1 MKKFKLLG
9 ILAIVLLLS
18 TGCFKRDS
26 LEDIEIVTTVYPL
39 EYITTELYG
48 DHALVTSIYPND
60 TNTNHYTLSEKQ
72 YNDYSKKE
80 LFIYNHA
87 SNDKDIASEFLNRNT
102 NMLIIDSAFGMEPTY
117 GVEELW
123 LNPSHLLMM
132 TQNIRNGLKEYLT
145 NSYLEKE
152 IDRHYEELQIV
163 LSELDAEIKLTAE
176 NAVNKT
182 LVVSNDTL
190 KYLEK
195 YGLNVISLD
204 NRNGE
209 PTDKVINDVI
219 NLIRDGNIDYIFMF
233 EYDEQNEAIKKIIE
247 TTGCETRLFRRIDNL
262 TEEERDNK
270 DDYLTIMNKNIEVLR
285 EELYQ

>member
-1 MKKFKLLG
+1 MKKFKFG
-9 ILAIVLLLS
+9 VILVLVLFLS

-39 EYITTELYG
+39 EYITSQLYG
-48 DHALVTSIYPND
+48 EHALVTSIYPDD
-60 TNTNHYTLSEKQ
+60 TNPDNYSLSEKQ

-80 LFIYNHA
+80 LFIYNHT
-87 SNDKDIASEFLNRNT
+87 SQDKDIASEFLNRNHEI
-102 NMLIIDSAFGMEPTY
+102 LIIDSAFGMEPTY

-132 TQNIRNGLKEYLT
+132 TQNIRNGLNEYIT
-145 NSYLEKE
+145 NSYLKRE
-152 IDRHYEELQIV
+152 IDRHYEELKLS
-163 LSELDAEIKLTAE
+163 LSELDADIKLSAE

-195 YGLNVISLD
+195 YGFEIISLD
-204 NRNGE
+204 EKNGT
-209 PTDKVINDVI
+209 PSDKVVNDVI
-219 NLIRDGNIDYIFMF
+219 TMLKDGTIDYIFMF
-233 EYDEQNEAIKKIIE
+233 EYDEVNGTIQKIIDE
-247 TTGCETRLFRRIDNL
+247 TGCETKTFRRLSNITD
-262 TEEERDNK
+262 EERDK
-270 DDYLTIMNKNIEVLR
+270 KEDYISLMNENISLLR